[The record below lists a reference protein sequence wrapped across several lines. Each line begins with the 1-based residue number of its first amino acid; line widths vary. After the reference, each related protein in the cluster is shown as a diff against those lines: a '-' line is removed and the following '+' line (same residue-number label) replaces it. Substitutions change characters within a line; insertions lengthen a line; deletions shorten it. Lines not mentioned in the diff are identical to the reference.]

1 MTGRLSRN
9 CHSSM
14 SSPNGTAGIEP
25 NTVSPTGDQ
34 ITIGIVKTS
43 ATRKRLRM
51 SRTIASND
59 MPA

>member
-1 MTGRLSRN
+1 
-9 CHSSM
+9 M